1 MECPSCGASD
11 QHKAR
16 CEACGFAFPQAVATD
31 DALSLFLGLVCAV
44 CDTYNDPGTTVC
56 VSCNAVLEVGEP
68 AFDIPATPLSTPPQ
82 LVVLFTVPSPATTLS
97 PSLSSGPHSIL
108 APPPSWM
115 TPPTGQPLATN
126 LAMKKVDL
134 ATIAETSNEV
144 SFVAPIATPMPT
156 MSPLPPSTLPPP
168 PPPSTPSPPTPQPS
182 IAPLSIPS
190 PSTPPPS
197 IPSPSIPSPSIP
209 SPSIP
214 SPSPSAA
221 AALCWR
227 CSATL
232 EPHDKFCRQC
242 GARVDAP
249 EKNSGPVLTANVA
262 SLAKANSA
270 IVTQMMQALKLPD
283 LGRAAPASSTSTMVM
298 PAMKFAASSPV
309 AGHAQTGGPTATMV
323 FGVATVERVA
333 KLILVRGHSQF
344 GSQWRLQSG
353 ETVIGRTDGMVLFP
367 DDTAL
372 ATRHA
377 RLVWR
382 GVDLMLEPEHTTNGV
397 YLRLRQPVRLQAGDE
412 FLVGAQRLR
421 VLANQDRPQAVEVAT
436 DGTRLLGSVIKPN
449 PPISLLK
456 ITSDERFNELY
467 FRAQRLLTIGRT
479 QCDVNFDGDGFV
491 SERHAQ
497 LTHEGTH
504 LTLEDLGSRNG
515 TYVRARTAI
524 KLAHGDLLL
533 LGDQVLRIELPQR

>member
-16 CEACGFAFPQAVATD
+16 CEACGFAFPQAVAAAD

-44 CDTYNDPGTTVC
+44 CDTYNDPGTDVC
-56 VSCNAVLEVGEP
+56 VSCGAALEAGDAGFE
-68 AFDIPATPLSTPPQ
+68 IPATPPSTPPQ
-82 LVVLFTVPSPATTLS
+82 PASTPPSPAASSSSSASS
-97 PSLSSGPHSIL
+97 PSPLPTLGSGPHGSGPHAIL

-134 ATIAETSNEV
+134 ASIGEAPAASLA
-144 SFVAPIATPMPT
+144 APIATPLPVL
-156 MSPLPPSTLPPP
+156 SPLPSTA
-168 PPPSTPSPPTPQPS
+168 PQPS
-182 IAPLSIPS
+182 ASS
-190 PSTPPPS
+190 S
-197 IPSPSIPSPSIP
+197 
-209 SPSIP
+209 
-214 SPSPSAA
+214 SAG
-221 AALCWR
+221 ALCWR

-249 EKNSGPVLTANVA
+249 EKNSGPVLTANVGN
-262 SLAKANSA
+262 LAKAA
-270 IVTQMMQALKLPD
+270 GGAAVATQMMQALKLPD
-283 LGRAAPASSTSTMVM
+283 LAAPSTSTSATSTMVM
-298 PAMKFAASSPV
+298 PAMKFAASAPV
-309 AGHAQTGGPTATMV
+309 AGHQVGGPTATMV
-323 FGVATVERVA
+323 FGAATVERVA

-367 DDTAL
+367 DDHAL
-372 ATRHA
+372 AGRHA

-397 YLRLRQPVRLQAGDE
+397 YLRLRQPVRLQPGDE

-421 VLANQDRPQAVEVAT
+421 VLANEDRPQAVDTAT

-456 ITSDERFNELY
+456 INGDERFNEVY

-515 TYVRARTAI
+515 TYVRARTATR
-524 KLAHGDLLL
+524 LAHGDLLL